1 MIPLARRVCESLFS
15 NPTIFPGRAIS
26 ILSTMSI
33 FLYFMTTFNIRTQ
46 TGATGT
52 DWWPSKVLSGY
63 QYRLGTTWNAWY
75 AVKRDHRSEMKQSIE
90 RLSNKL
96 QKKRPLKE
104 QSHCWLS
111 VWEFD
116 NNLAEYNQRATKH
129 ISELLGISTQFTD
142 SRLLSTDGGKTE
154 RLIGILQKVGA
165 TTYISGPSA
174 KSYIDE
180 PTFAEA
186 GIELVYKEYPDYPA
200 YPQCCSPF
208 SPFVTVLDLL
218 FNVGRKAPH
227 YIWGWRE
234 PA

>member
-1 MIPLARRVCESLFS
+1 
-15 NPTIFPGRAIS
+15 
-26 ILSTMSI
+26 
-33 FLYFMTTFNIRTQ
+33 
-46 TGATGT
+46 
-52 DWWPSKVLSGY
+52 
-63 QYRLGTTWNAWY
+63 
-75 AVKRDHRSEMKQSIE
+75 
-90 RLSNKL
+90 
-96 QKKRPLKE
+96 
-104 QSHCWLS
+104 
-111 VWEFD
+111 
-116 NNLAEYNQRATKH
+116 
-129 ISELLGISTQFTD
+129 
-142 SRLLSTDGGKTE
+142 
-154 RLIGILQKVGA
+154 LIGITGSRGNYLYQW
-165 TTYISGPSA
+165 PSA